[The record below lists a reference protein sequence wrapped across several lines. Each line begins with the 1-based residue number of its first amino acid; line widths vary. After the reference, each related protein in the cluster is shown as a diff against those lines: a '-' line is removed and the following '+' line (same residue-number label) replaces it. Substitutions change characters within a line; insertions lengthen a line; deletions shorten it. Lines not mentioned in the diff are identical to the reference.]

1 MRPSTL
7 PWRLSLATSLA
18 ALLLCP
24 LAQATSSVNVALEP
38 SFNAAPFIVELLE
51 TAASENST
59 VYFPLLDRIA
69 EGVFSDL
76 TTEKEVYDRF
86 IDVLQQDG
94 HLRTPES
101 LSSFKFALSLHAAA
115 PRIEA
120 HFQYYNTSI
129 QSRMMV
135 AQDAACPVWVH
146 FDDQQ
151 YCSPAL
157 ERAQQPFSADVD
169 EILPFDR
176 MLGSPDDPPSVLY
189 ADITHPLFS
198 QFHSTVSQTAREGK
212 TSYRVRYR
220 PSSEEGRP
228 LVLSG
233 YGVELNLKRTDY
245 IVINDRSDA
254 DETEKGS
261 ANTDKAAGDEEL
273 AIKPLTSAA
282 LSMLGVNTAGYIISS
297 PNPLEA
303 LVRVTSDLP
312 KYSHLVSRQN
322 VSTEFLVEH
331 QKNREQMLPAGY
343 NVIWINGL
351 QIEPRQVNA
360 YSLLD
365 HLRRERKLIGQMEE
379 IGLTP
384 PEAVSILS
392 HDVVAQAQADDTPQ
406 RFDWRDQLE
415 GGNVIIWMNDLE
427 QDKRYEGWPT
437 DLTALFQRQYPGQ
450 LPSVARDIHNLIVPV
465 DLTKY
470 KDVEM
475 VTMSLQNLVKR
486 NVPVRIGLV
495 PAGNSETSIACAKL
509 SYHIVDTYGL
519 SGLLA
524 FYQELSRSKKSRLDA
539 EKVLASVTKDRK
551 LRPGK
556 EARTYFEVLANDE
569 INLRMTGRDSYLE
582 RLELVGAELPFILNG
597 VVMPRGENWFELLSS
612 RIFVDLQSVQQ
623 AVYQEAILE
632 DHWVPNFFLFE
643 AVSRRNGLV
652 IPPDAKSIRIVD
664 VPGLVSEHSEAFS
677 TMPVLPGGDATLL
690 SDRAHVLLVADL
702 DSDTGKQLLLS
713 ALNFKAATPEVEIL
727 IVHSGES
734 HRTTSTSNRLYQ
746 LQHDKGRQLSPEML
760 ADLEA
765 AVQETAE
772 DEQDVISDDFLF
784 KAGSFWLTSRALRQE
799 LGLKAGENALWLNGR
814 LVGPIMSPFL
824 PEDFKLLLDYER
836 ASRIAPATIAITGLG
851 LEDKFSEPLDL
862 AKITSVVARSQKSE
876 LPEGLRDSMPLIRL
890 DRYKRWNDTYTAIR
904 LEPNEAPTI
913 QVVAVIDP
921 ASETGQSWIPI
932 LQVLSELAGVNTK
945 IFLNPKTQITELPVK
960 RFYRQVLSAAP
971 AFNADGSLAK
981 PRASFDEVPQDTLVS
996 LGMIV
1001 PPSWLVAPKESVA
1014 DLDNIIFSPGADQDI
1029 EATYELEYILIE
1041 GHARD
1046 VTVGPPP
1053 RGAQLLLGT
1062 EQEPHFTDTI
1072 VMANL
1077 GYFQFKANPGHWK
1090 ISLKPGRSSKIFH
1103 IDSVGPNG
1111 YAAKPGDQTRSV
1123 ALLSFQ
1129 GLTLYPRLS
1138 RKAGMEEEDVLEAPT
1153 ASGSVLDYL
1162 NKGASL
1168 ASSALS
1174 SLGFKK
1180 PVPKPTNADINI
1192 FSVASGHLY
1201 ERMLNIMML
1210 SVMHHTNHTVKFW
1223 FIEQFLS
1230 PSFKATL
1237 PSLAAHYGFQYEMV
1251 MYKWPHWLRAQR
1263 EKQREIWGY
1272 KILFLD
1278 VLFPLDL
1285 DKVIF
1290 VDADQIVR
1298 TDMFELTQ
1306 VDLHGAPYG
1315 FTPMCDSREE
1325 MEGFRFWKQGYWNN
1339 YLRGKPYHIS
1349 ALYVVDLKTFRAL
1362 AAGDRLR
1369 QQYQALSADP
1379 NSLSN
1384 LDQDLP
1390 NHMQHALPIHSLD
1403 QDWLWC
1409 ETWCSDESLERAKTI
1424 DLCNNPLTKERKLE
1438 RAKRQVPEWM
1448 GYDEEIAKVIKGAKT
1463 GNERVEEVVVDGRE
1477 GEKGS
1482 RKDEL

>member
-1 MRPSTL
+1 MCLTVF
-7 PWRLSLATSLA
+7 LSRSPT
-18 ALLLCP
+18 
-24 LAQATSSVNVALEP
+24 QADSSVNVALQP
-38 SFNAAPFIVELLE
+38 SFSAAPFLIELLE
-51 TAASENST
+51 TAALENST
-59 VYFPLLDRIA
+59 SYFPLLDRVAQGAFA
-69 EGVFSDL
+69 EL
-76 TTEKEVYDRF
+76 TTEKELYDRF
-86 IDVLQQDG
+86 LAILQQDG
-94 HLRTPES
+94 HLSTPDS
-101 LSSFKFALSLHAAA
+101 LSSFQFALSLHATA

-129 QSRMMV
+129 QSQMMA
-135 AQDAACPVWVH
+135 AQDAACPVWAH
-146 FDDQQ
+146 FNGQQ
-151 YCSPAL
+151 YCSPTL
-157 ERAQQPFSADVD
+157 ERAQQPFYAGAE

-176 MLGSPDDPPSVLY
+176 LLGSSDDPPSILY
-189 ADITHPLFS
+189 ADVTHPLFA
-198 QFHSTVSQTAREGK
+198 QFHETISQTAREGK

-220 PSSEEGRP
+220 PSTDEGRP
-228 LVLSG
+228 LFLSG

-245 IVINDRSDA
+245 IVIDDRAATEGKDAESD
-254 DETEKGS
+254 
-261 ANTDKAAGDEEL
+261 NTDKANEDDEL

-282 LSMLGVNTAGYIISS
+282 LSMLGLNTADYIMSS
-297 PNPLEA
+297 PNPMEA
-303 LVRVTSDLP
+303 LVRVASDLP

-331 QKNREQMLPAGY
+331 KKNREYMLPSGY
-343 NVIWINGL
+343 NVLWINGL
-351 QIEPRQVNA
+351 QIEPRQINA

-365 HLRRERKLIGQMEE
+365 HLRRERKLIAQMAD

-384 PEAVSILS
+384 PEAVAILS
-392 HDVVAQAQADDTPQ
+392 HEVVAQAQADDTPQ

-415 GGNVIIWMNDLE
+415 GGKVIIWMNDLE
-427 QDKRYEGWPT
+427 QDKRYEDWPKE
-437 DLTALFQRQYPGQ
+437 LTGLFQRSYPGQ
-450 LPSVARDIHNLIVPV
+450 LPSVARDIHNLIVPIDV
-465 DLTKY
+465 TKLKDL
-470 KDVEM
+470 EM
-475 VTMSLQNLVKR
+475 VTMSLQSLVKR
-486 NVPVRIGLV
+486 KVPVRIGLV
-495 PAGNSETSIACAKL
+495 PAGTGDISVRYAKL

-524 FYQELSRSKKSRLDA
+524 FYQEILRGKKVIPNA
-539 EKVLASVTKDRK
+539 EKLFTSVVEGRK
-551 LRPGK
+551 LRSGK
-556 EARTYFEVLANDE
+556 ETQKYEEVLADE
-569 INLRMTGRDSYLE
+569 ETSLRMAGRDSYVE
-582 RLELVGAELPFILNG
+582 RLELQGSELPFMLNG

-612 RIFVDLQSVQQ
+612 RIFVDLQAVQQ
-623 AVYQEAILE
+623 AVYEGSLQE
-632 DHWVPNFFLFE
+632 DQWVPNLFLFG
-643 AVSRRNGLV
+643 AVSRRNGLI
-652 IPPDAKSIRIVD
+652 IPPDAKSVRIVD
-664 VPGLVSEHSEAFS
+664 VPALVSEHATVFA
-677 TMPVLPGGDATLL
+677 TMPVLPGGEASLL
-690 SDRAHVLLVADL
+690 SDRAHILLVADL
-702 DSDTGKQLLLS
+702 DSHTGKQLLDSVLS
-713 ALNFKAATPEVEIL
+713 LKATTPEVEIL
-727 IVHSGES
+727 VVHNGQVHSKAS
-734 HRTTSTSNRLYQ
+734 MSDRLYE
-746 LQHDKGRQLSPEML
+746 LQRNKGRKLSLDTMVE
-760 ADLEA
+760 LEA
-765 AVQETAE
+765 VMDETEGAEKQPPSGDVPKDAWDFWETA
-772 DEQDVISDDFLF
+772 
-784 KAGSFWLTSRALRQE
+784 RALKNE
-799 LGLKAGENALWLNGR
+799 LGLKTGENALWLNGR
-814 LVGPIMSPFL
+814 LVGPIKNAFV

-836 ASRIAPATIAITGLG
+836 TSRIAPATIAITGLG
-851 LEDKFSEPLDL
+851 LEEKFSEPLDF

-890 DRYKRWNDTYTAIR
+890 DRYKRWNDAYTAIK
-904 LEPNEAPTI
+904 LEPNQIPTI
-913 QVVAVIDP
+913 QVVAVVDP

-932 LQVLSELAGVNTK
+932 LQVLSELSGVNTK

-971 AFNADGSLAK
+971 TFDTDGSLANPK
-981 PRASFDEVPQDTLVS
+981 ASFDQMPQDTLFS
-996 LGMIV
+996 LGMVV

-1014 DLDNIIFSPGADQDI
+1014 DLDNIIFTAGADQDI
-1029 EATYELEYILIE
+1029 DATYELEYILIE

-1046 VTVGPPP
+1046 LTAGPPP

-1077 GYFQFKANPGHWK
+1077 GYFQFKANPGLWK
-1090 ISLKPGRSSKIFH
+1090 ISLKSGRSSKIFH
-1103 IDSVGPNG
+1103 IDSVGPSG
-1111 YAAKPGDQTRSV
+1111 YAARPGDETRSV
-1123 ALLSFQ
+1123 SLLSFQ

-1138 RKAGMEEEDVLEAPT
+1138 RNAGMEEEDVLEAAT
-1153 ASGSVLDYL
+1153 GSGSAMNYL
-1162 NKGASL
+1162 SQATSF

-1180 PVPKPTNADINI
+1180 SAPATVNADINI

-1210 SVMHHTNHTVKFW
+1210 SVMQHTNHTVKFW

-1237 PSLAAHYGFQYEMV
+1237 PHLAQHYGFQYEMV

-1298 TDMFELTQ
+1298 TDMYELNQ

-1315 FTPMCDSREE
+1315 FTPMCDSRTE
-1325 MEGFRFWKQGYWNN
+1325 MEGFRFWKQGYWSN

-1349 ALYVVDLKTFRAL
+1349 ALYVVDLKMFRTL

-1390 NHMQHALPIHSLD
+1390 NHMQHALPIHSLA

-1409 ETWCSDESLERAKTI
+1409 ETWCDDESLASAKTI
-1424 DLCNNPLTKERKLE
+1424 DLCNNPLTKERKLD
-1438 RAKRQVPEWM
+1438 RAKRQVPEWTE
-1448 GYDEEIAKVIKGAKT
+1448 YDEEIARVIKAAGR
-1463 GNERVEEVVVDGRE
+1463 GNVGVEEVVLSEDGGGKERKAEE
-1477 GEKGS
+1477 GGRK
-1482 RKDEL
+1482 KDEL